1 MVYALL
7 ITFREGLEAALII
20 GIVLSYLR
28 RADPRASARPVWLG
42 AGLAGG
48 LSLGAAVALE
58 VLAVELPGRW
68 QDAIEGFAMLLAA
81 AVLTWMLAWMRR
93 QSATIGHELR
103 QRVDRALDAG
113 TGFALGLLAF
123 TAVGREGLETALF
136 LFGGSG
142 RAESAALYWT
152 GAFAGL
158 ALAAAVGAAI
168 YRGAKSL
175 PLRAFF
181 DVSAVALVVLAAG
194 MIPNALKE
202 LHEAGF
208 IAALGPRLWD
218 TYTLLPDNYGPGRFL
233 GTLLGYDASPFAGQV
248 IAYAAYLLIAVV
260 VFIRA
265 GRPVPRTPSPAG
277 VTAA

>member
-20 GIVLSYLR
+20 GIVLSCVR
-28 RADPRASARPVWLG
+28 RADAGASTRPVWLG
-42 AGLAGG
+42 AALAGG
-48 LSLGAAVALE
+48 LSLGAALTLE
-58 VLAVELPGRW
+58 ALAVELPGRW

-93 QSATIGHELR
+93 QSATIGRDLR

-113 TGFALGLLAF
+113 AGFTLGLLAF

-142 RAESAALYWT
+142 RAESAALYWA
-152 GAFAGL
+152 GAAAGL

-168 YRGAKSL
+168 YRGAKTL

-181 DVSAVALVVLAAG
+181 DVSAAALVLLAAG
-194 MIPNALKE
+194 MVPNALKE

-248 IAYAAYLLIAVV
+248 IAYAAYLAIAAF
-260 VFIRA
+260 VFFRA
-265 GRPVPRTPSPAG
+265 ARPAHPTAAPAG
-277 VTAA
+277 VRAA